1 MLVPLYGFVEGDTM
15 GLLVLAHHDMDMRQV
30 AKLMSDSAAVRV
42 AQPGAEWEMHVGGQ
56 AVSDETTVSELGL
69 DPLARIDLRVRRA

>member
-30 AKLMSDSAAVRV
+30 AKLLGDSARVRV
-42 AQPGAEWEMHVGGQ
+42 APSAQAWELHVRGR
-56 AVSDETTVSELGL
+56 AVNEALTVAELGL
-69 DPLARIDLRVRRA
+69 DPLARIDLRRRAP